1 MKIIRYPAKEKWHE
15 ILKRP
20 YQDTQETQ
28 IEKKVQKIVKEV
40 KKDRDAALH
49 KFTKLFDRVNLKS
62 FRVSDNEIQKAID
75 TVDNKLKRAVNLAIK
90 NIKKFHQA
98 QIEKSAPIETTTG
111 VLCWRKSVAIEKV
124 GLYIPGGTAPLFSTL
139 LMLAVPAK
147 IAGCNEIILST
158 PPDSKGRI
166 HPTILYCAYKVGI
179 NTIVK
184 LGGAQA
190 IAAMAYGTESVP
202 KVYKIFGPGNQYV
215 TVAKQLV
222 SREGIAIDLPAGPSE
237 VVVVAD
243 HLADPEFVAA
253 DLLAQAE
260 HGIDSHVLLI
270 TQDESLLTRVSIAI
284 QQQLNILP
292 RRSYAEVALK
302 ESKMILVSDLDQ
314 AMKLVNIY
322 APEHLILLVRN
333 PNKLTGKVI
342 NAGSVFLGEYTPE
355 AAGDYASGTNHT
367 LPTSGYA
374 RNYSG
379 VSLDSFI
386 KKISFQS
393 ISAQGL
399 KNIGPVIEKM
409 AAAEGMEGHRNSISV
424 RLNRINKD

>member
-1 MKIIRYPAKEKWHE
+1 MKIIRYPAKEKWYE

-28 IEKKVQKIVKEV
+28 IEKKVQKILKEV

-49 KFTKLFDRVNLKS
+49 KFTKLFDRINLKS
-62 FRVSDNEIQKAID
+62 FRVSDNEIKEAID
-75 TVDNKLKRAVNLAIK
+75 TVDNKLKKAIDLAIK

-98 QIEKSAPIETTTG
+98 QIEKTAPIETTAG

-166 HPTILYCAYKVGI
+166 HPTILYCAHKVGI
-179 NTIVK
+179 DSIVK

-202 KVYKIFGPGNQYV
+202 QVYKIFGPGNQYV

-222 SREGIAIDLPAGPSE
+222 AREGIAIDLPAGPSE

-314 AMKLVNIY
+314 AMELVNIY

-386 KKISFQS
+386 KKITFQS

-409 AAAEGMEGHRNSISV
+409 AAAEGMEGHRNSTSV
-424 RLNRINKD
+424 RLNRIKQD